1 MNKISVIVPVFNAS
15 KTIKKCIESILNQT
29 SPVFEIVLVNDGS
42 TDNSEQ
48 VIKKYKEKYDN
59 IKYYSKE
66 NSGVANTRNY
76 GIEKATG
83 NYILFIDS
91 DDYIEQ
97 DLIEKCS
104 KYIEQGIELI
114 KFKLKRVNEKGDTI
128 ETVDGPTFEK
138 VTGEEAFNTLYY
150 QDVLLDSPCVYI
162 IKKDLFKNNKFKG
175 TYHEDFGLI
184 PLIVVKAKTVVSLP
198 DYFYNYVQVENSI
211 TRNED
216 YNKTIKKME
225 QVLFQYDNMIKTIEK
240 LKIAKKTKENIR
252 IYYTNAIIMKLK
264 ELKTE
269 DRKKFVKELKKRK
282 MFKNLKIRN
291 LKQLIKRLILHVNV
305 NLYLKMR

>member
-1 MNKISVIVPVFNAS
+1 MSKISVIVPVYNAS
-15 KTIKKCIESILNQT
+15 KTIAKCLESILNQT
-29 SPVFEIVLVNDGS
+29 SKVFEIVLVNDGS

-48 VIKKYKEKYDN
+48 IINKYETEYDN

-76 GIEKATG
+76 GIEKAKG
-83 NYILFIDS
+83 EYILFVDS
-91 DDYIEQ
+91 DDYIEK
-97 DLIEKCS
+97 DLIEKCT
-104 KYIEQGIELI
+104 KYLEQGIELI

-184 PLIVVKAKTVVSLP
+184 PLIVVMAKTVVSLP
-198 DYFYNYVQVENSI
+198 NYFYNYVQVENSI

-240 LKIAKKTKENIR
+240 FKITDKTRENIK

-264 ELKTE
+264 ELNKE
-269 DRKKFVKELKKRK
+269 DRKKFVKELKKRQ

-291 LKQLIKRLILHVNV
+291 LKQLLKRLTLHVNV

>member
-240 LKIAKKTKENIR
+240 LEIAKKTKENIR

>member
-83 NYILFIDS
+83 DYILFIDS

-282 MFKNLKIRN
+282 MFNNLKIRN